1 MTHESLQMVI
11 TTARE
16 LIRREHDFFVDTGID
31 NHEHIPRVKRM
42 ADAVAAFLEKE
53 SVPSDECVQVR
64 QKLISY
70 ARDLFVAAWMQ
81 PLDGDADSPP
91 SEKEATEYFDQT
103 LRASV

>member
-1 MTHESLQMVI
+1 MTHESRQMVI

-31 NHEHIPRVKRM
+31 NHEHIPRLKRM

-53 SVPSDECVQVR
+53 GVQSDKCVQVR

-81 PLDGDADSPP
+81 PLDGDRDNPP
-91 SEKEATEYFDQT
+91 SEKDAVECFDRVLKT
-103 LRASV
+103 R